1 MTSILLII
9 ALALPSTAQA
19 GWFRKGK
26 DKERKT
32 YSEVEEKGAHDER
45 ATKDEPAAQDDD
57 GDEHDGE
64 EAGTT
69 SHGTVDLRD
78 ADPSMREEPK
88 AVQAPEGS
96 LWDFI
101 ENIEGAV
108 PTDEAVPQSEELD
121 EERQA
126 EHTFLIEGVNG
137 RPPEAFYADP
147 LAATADDPLF
157 LNLVNPADYD
167 IPVVINADVIR
178 WMRYFTGSGRKYYAR
193 WLERS
198 TKYRPMMYEK
208 LDKAGLPRDL
218 VYLSMIESGYATHAY
233 SRAAAVGLWQF
244 ITPTATEWGMRVD
257 WWVDERR
264 DPEVSTDAAIAFLG
278 YLNKKFG
285 SWHLAWAA
293 YNGGPGRVDRAVA
306 RHGTKDFWKLSKAG
320 AFPDETDNYVPKLI
334 AAAIIG
340 HNPERYGFTGLQYQ
354 ERLDYDLVQ
363 VPPSASIDVLA
374 RCAGVS
380 VAQFQEMNPHL
391 LRFTLPPEGKGLFVH
406 VPKNGTETFLA
417 ALDKVPPAERIT
429 FSRHKVRPGES
440 LGSIAKR
447 YGVSAADL
455 QRVNKISNPNKILVG
470 MELVIP
476 GKGGAAAAVASNDT
490 PREDAK
496 APSSKATASKSTS
509 EKAPAKA
516 MTSTAGA
523 GASQPKATKITH
535 VVRKGEALSAIAA
548 RYGVSTA
555 DVMRWNGL
563 SNANKVNYGSKLVI
577 YQKASAWST
586 HVVRKGETMSEVAA
600 RYGCSVSD
608 IKSWNNLKSSE
619 IYVGQKIKV
628 RR

>member
-9 ALALPSTAQA
+9 ALALPSTAHA

-26 DKERKT
+26 EKERKT
-32 YSEVEEKGAHDER
+32 YSEVEEKDARDER
-45 ATKDEPAAQDDD
+45 AAPD
-57 GDEHDGE
+57 GATTEGDDGE
-64 EAGTT
+64 EQEGAGTT
-69 SHGTVDLRD
+69 SHGAVDLRD

-101 ENIEGAV
+101 ENIEGVV

-147 LAATADDPLF
+147 LAATADDPLY
-157 LNLVNPADYD
+157 LNLVNPNDYD
-167 IPVVINADVIR
+167 IPVVINDDVIR

-244 ITPTATEWGMRVD
+244 IAPTATEWGMRVD

-340 HNPERYGFTGLQYQ
+340 HHPERYGFTGLQYQ
-354 ERLDYDLVQ
+354 ERLDYELVQ
-363 VPPSASIDVLA
+363 VPPSVGVDVLA

-380 VAQFQEMNPHL
+380 VAQFQDMNPHL

-406 VPKNGTETFLA
+406 VPKHGKDTFLA

-476 GKGGAAAAVASNDT
+476 GKGSAGAMVAANDG
-490 PREDAK
+490 PRPEA
-496 APSSKATASKSTS
+496 KATASKTTAS
-509 EKAPAKA
+509 KASAEPATAKA

-548 RYGVSTA
+548 RYGVSTS
-555 DVMRWNGL
+555 DVMRWNGI

-600 RYGCSVSD
+600 RYGCSVAD
-608 IKSWNNLKSSE
+608 LKSWNNLKSSE